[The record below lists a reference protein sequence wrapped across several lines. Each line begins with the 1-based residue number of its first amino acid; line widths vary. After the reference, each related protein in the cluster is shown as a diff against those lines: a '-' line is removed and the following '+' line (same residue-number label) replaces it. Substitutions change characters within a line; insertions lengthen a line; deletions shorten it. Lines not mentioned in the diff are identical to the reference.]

1 MVALSK
7 RLAELETEISCI
19 NKESM
24 KLGEINMLTITGLV
38 VDMWDLLIDA
48 KAYVNDLNSLSQFSY
63 LSETVTD
70 LEDELTLKVKRL
82 IKQIE
87 KRLEACQKLTTIKVL
102 SN

>member
-7 RLAELETEISCI
+7 RLEEIETEISCI

-24 KLGEINMLTITGLV
+24 NLEEINMLTLTGLV
-38 VDMWDLLIDA
+38 VDMKDLLIDA

-87 KRLEACQKLTTIKVL
+87 TRLEACQKLTTIKVL

>member
-7 RLAELETEISCI
+7 RLAEIETEISCI

-24 KLGEINMLTITGLV
+24 NLEEINMLTLTGLV
-38 VDMWDLLIDA
+38 VDMKDLLIDA

-87 KRLEACQKLTTIKVL
+87 TRLEACQKLTTIKVL